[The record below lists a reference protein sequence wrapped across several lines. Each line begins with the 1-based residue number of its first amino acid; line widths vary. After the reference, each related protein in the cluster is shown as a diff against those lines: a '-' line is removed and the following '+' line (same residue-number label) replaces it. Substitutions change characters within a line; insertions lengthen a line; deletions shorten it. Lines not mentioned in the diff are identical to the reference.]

1 MRAGGAN
8 RVVRHHGPPK
18 SLSSCIRR
26 HYAHIEIKMTSPT
39 TTPHFQGLRTVL
51 YHAPDLDKAKAW
63 YSRVLGIAPYFDQPF
78 YVGFSVGGYELGLD
92 PDAST
97 TPGGSGGVAVYW
109 GVTDAQ
115 AALARLLSLGATE
128 RSSIQDVGDGIR
140 VATVLDPFGN
150 IFGIIQNPHFS
161 LPQT

>member
-1 MRAGGAN
+1 
-8 RVVRHHGPPK
+8 
-18 SLSSCIRR
+18 
-26 HYAHIEIKMTSPT
+26 MTPPT
-39 TTPHFQGLRTVL
+39 TNSHFQGLRTVL

-97 TPGGSGGVAVYW
+97 VPGGSGGVAVYW
-109 GVTDAQ
+109 GVADAQ

-161 LPQT
+161 LPET